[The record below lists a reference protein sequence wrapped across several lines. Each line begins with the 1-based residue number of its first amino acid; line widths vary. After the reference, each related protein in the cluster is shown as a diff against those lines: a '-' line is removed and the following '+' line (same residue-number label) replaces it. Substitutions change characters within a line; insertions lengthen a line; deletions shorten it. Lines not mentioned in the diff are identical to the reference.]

1 MTRAL
6 LRHSWRIA
14 LLACLAAASSWAAA
28 TGLQVSPTSLGLKA
42 TQNADGLWLSNSGD
56 AAVHAQVRV
65 YHWTQDASGDQRTPS
80 QALVISPPMLEI
92 PAGGQ
97 QLIRVIRVGAPPSG
111 TGAVEDA
118 YRLAIDELPVDAP
131 NSPGLHFVVHY
142 SVPVFVEPV
151 GVTGVAPQL
160 QWTLQRTGQHA
171 VLVVSN
177 HGNGH
182 AQVADLSF
190 IDAAGRRT
198 TIDPGLLGYV
208 LPGSTMHWALKPSA
222 AVFTPGGTLEVLLN
236 GQKTTQNL
244 SLAGGAP

>member
-1 MTRAL
+1 MTRAP
-6 LRHSWRIA
+6 LRHSWRIV
-14 LLACLAAASSWAAA
+14 LLACLTAASSWAAA
-28 TGLQVSPTSLGLKA
+28 TGLQVSPTSLSLKA
-42 TQNADGLWLSNSGD
+42 TQNADGLWLSNTGD
-56 AAVHAQVRV
+56 GVVHAQVRV
-65 YHWTQDASGDQRTPS
+65 YHWTQDASGDQHTPS
-80 QALVISPPMLEI
+80 QGLVISPPMLEI

-97 QLIRVIRVGAPPSG
+97 QLIRVIRVGSPPSG

-131 NSPGLHFVVHY
+131 NTPGLHFVVHY

-151 GVTGVAPQL
+151 GAASVAPQL

-190 IDAAGRRT
+190 VDAAGRRT

-222 AVFTPGGTLEVLLN
+222 AVFTQRGTLEVLIN

-244 SLAGGAP
+244 SLAGGSP